1 MDALDSDPDLD
12 EREKLRARLA
22 VQGMYNASAESLAA
36 GGGGGEEAPQFDPHL
51 RGATTTGQGS
61 KEAAYELRPRP
72 KRRGEQ

>member
-22 VQGMYNASAESLAA
+22 VQGMYNASAESIA
-36 GGGGGEEAPQFDPHL
+36 GAGAEEEAPQFDPQL

-61 KEAAYELRPRP
+61 KEGSYELRPRP
-72 KRRGEQ
+72 QRRGKQ